1 MSDKRLESA
10 SQMRK
15 KDGKKMIS
23 KTALVDYLEKWRNK
37 LGSTPPEEAAMVILK
52 AVIDKIRV
60 FPEEDAPDINTR
72 DKWIPVSKKLP
83 EDEEKV
89 LVCTEYRYKNYDG
102 TEKIV
107 RRRTCAMYESG
118 NLMCE
123 DSMYVWDHEC
133 RGEYIEEKDDYKT
146 SSGWFEITIMEH
158 DEWTA
163 VAIDEKVMAW
173 MPLPEAYKEEQH
185 E

>member
-1 MSDKRLESA
+1 
-10 SQMRK
+10 
-15 KDGKKMIS
+15 MIS
-23 KTALVDYLEKWRNK
+23 KQKLIEYLEQWKNC
-37 LGSTPPEEAAMVILK
+37 LGDSPSENAVEVILK

-60 FPEEDAPDINTR
+60 FPKEDIPDANTG
-72 DKWIPVSKKLP
+72 DKWIPVSEQLP

-89 LVCTEYRYKNYDG
+89 LVCTEYRYKDYDG

-123 DSMYVWDHEC
+123 DSMYTWDCEC
-133 RGEYIEEKDDYKT
+133 RGEYVKEKDDYKT
-146 SSGWFEITIMEH
+146 LGGWFEVTIMEH

-163 VAIDEKVMAW
+163 VAIDEKVTAW
-173 MPLPEAYKEEQH
+173 QPLPEPYKGGTADV
-185 E
+185 